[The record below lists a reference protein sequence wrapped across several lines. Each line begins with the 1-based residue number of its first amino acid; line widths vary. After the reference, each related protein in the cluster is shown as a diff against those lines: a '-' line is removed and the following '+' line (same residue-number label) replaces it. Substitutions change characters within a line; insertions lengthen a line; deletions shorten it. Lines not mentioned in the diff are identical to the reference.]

1 MKETIIQ
8 FGSGNF
14 LRGFIED
21 FINTLLD
28 KGLYDG
34 KIVVVQPTRGGK
46 AHIINEQ
53 KGKYNLVLQ
62 SDEGSEIRQ
71 INSVSRGVDPYSDY
85 EAYLSLAEIS
95 DMRFIIS
102 NTTESGIA
110 FDENCSFSHRPAA
123 SFPGKLT
130 QLLYRRYEKAMKGF
144 VILPCELIDSNADK
158 LKQCVIKYARLWS
171 LGDDFIKWIN
181 EENVFCNTL
190 VDRIVSGYPKDRA
203 LELEKSIGYND
214 KLLDTAEKYHLW
226 VVQGN
231 FENELPLKRAGINV
245 IWTNDVTP
253 YKKMKV
259 RILNGSHTLLAF
271 VSLLLDKETV
281 YDSLCDNDLTLLLE
295 KSLNSYILPCL
306 PNDSQHEDFAKA
318 VIKRFANRYIKHYW
332 SSIAL
337 NSVSKW
343 SVRVL
348 PTVKDY
354 IALYG
359 TLPKELLFSLACL
372 IYYYKKNRV
381 CDSEYA
387 VKFIKENSVKAI
399 LSNDRLWGDNLSAFT
414 DFIGEAVDRVDED
427 VREALKW
434 AMS

>member
-46 AHIINEQ
+46 THIINEQ

-62 SDEGSEIRQ
+62 SDEGSEIKQ

-226 VVQGN
+226 VVQGS

-306 PNDSQHEDFAKA
+306 PNDSQHEGFAKA

-348 PTVKDY
+348 PTVKDF

-372 IYYYKKNRV
+372 IYYYKKNQV

-414 DFIGEAVDRVDED
+414 DFIGEAVDRIDED

>member
-46 AHIINEQ
+46 THIINEQ

-62 SDEGSEIRQ
+62 SDEGSEIKQ

-226 VVQGN
+226 VVQGS

-259 RILNGSHTLLAF
+259 RILNGTHTLLAF

-295 KSLNSYILPCL
+295 KSLNLYILPCL
-306 PNDSQHEDFAKA
+306 PNDSQHEGFAKA

-348 PTVKDY
+348 PTVKDF

-372 IYYYKKNRV
+372 IYYYKKNQV

-414 DFIGEAVDRVDED
+414 DFIGEAVDRIDED